1 MMQQTPWHAKTPSEV
16 LDLLRSR
23 EHGLTQEEA
32 AGRFQK
38 YGSNKLPE
46 EKVDGLF
53 IIFLRQFKSPL
64 IYILVI
70 AAGIVFGMG
79 EFIDAL
85 VIFAVLFFN
94 AVVGTIQEGKAQN
107 TLLALKKFGETS
119 ATVLRDGK
127 EIIVPDTGVMPGDV
141 IILQEGEKVPAD
153 ARIIFSNTL
162 KVDEASLTGESESVA
177 KTDTLVPA
185 DNLPASKAGLP
196 VADQKNMVFKGTHIL
211 SGNGTAVVVATGLAT
226 EIGKIAEKI
235 SSIDTEIPLKTNIRY
250 LSRA

>member
-1 MMQQTPWHAKTPSEV
+1 MMQQTQWHAKTPSEV

-32 AGRFQK
+32 AGRFTK
-38 YGSNKLPE
+38 YGSNKVPE

-107 TLLALKKFGETS
+107 ALLALKKFGETS

-141 IILQEGEKVPAD
+141 IILQEGEKVPAGR
-153 ARIIFSNTL
+153 ACRWQTKKIWYSRVRIF
-162 KVDEASLTGESESVA
+162 
-177 KTDTLVPA
+177 
-185 DNLPASKAGLP
+185 
-196 VADQKNMVFKGTHIL
+196 
-211 SGNGTAVVVATGLAT
+211 
-226 EIGKIAEKI
+226 
-235 SSIDTEIPLKTNIRY
+235 
-250 LSRA
+250 